1 MDDAA
6 APTVEAAGRLSGAR
20 IIDAVKASRID
31 YVLSVPDI
39 HTAKGLL
46 WPISQDADLKLIRV
60 CKEDETLGIA
70 AGLLYGNLRS
80 LILIQYT
87 GFLYSINAIR
97 GVAVGQKLPIVMM
110 VGLLDK
116 EPGVAPQN
124 STRYGIS
131 IMIPICEAMKIKY
144 IVVETDADVP
154 LIQPAIEA
162 AYANS
167 QPVAIFIGGKA
178 Q

>member
-6 APTVEAAGRLSGAR
+6 VAAGAAHRLSGSK
-20 IIDAVKASRID
+20 IIDAMKAARTD

-39 HTAKGLL
+39 HTAAGLL
-46 WPISQDADLKLIRV
+46 WPISRDPALRLIRV
-60 CKEDETLGIA
+60 CKEDETLGVA

-80 LILIQYT
+80 VILIQYT

-97 GVAVGQKLPIVMM
+97 GVAMGQKLPIVMM
-110 VGLLDK
+110 VGLLGK
-116 EPGVAPQN
+116 EPGVAPRQ
-124 STRYGIS
+124 SKHYGVS
-131 IMIPICEAMKIKY
+131 IVAPVCEALGLEHLVI
-144 IVVETDADVP
+144 ESDADVC

-162 AYANS
+162 AYAAS
-167 QPVAIFIGGKA
+167 RPVAILIGGRP